1 MSVKRLLFR
10 LLVIVRRFVV
20 SLGLGV
26 TILAVLLTVG
36 YIFSGGWVAS
46 RLSQIVNQ
54 RLFIDRSTRLVVARV
69 TGSLFTRVVF
79 DGVELDR
86 RIGDTWSPSVRA
98 DRVVEVLIHDPK
110 RVELRADGQWFI
122 WQGQTALEFA
132 ELADS
137 LGIGGE

>member
-79 DGVELDR
+79 DGVELIAGSATPGHPR
-86 RIGDTWSPSVRA
+86 CGPIGWRPVTTWSGSC
-98 DRVVEVLIHDPK
+98 
-110 RVELRADGQWFI
+110 ADGANWPT
-122 WQGQTALEFA
+122 WR
-132 ELADS
+132 
-137 LGIGGE
+137 